1 MDHHWTFEAEV
12 NSPLDQPFAV
22 TFFDNY
28 AAAQKHEEPYS
39 LRSLASRIHTVTA
52 AEKSRLPWLKLAR
65 FGELRTIKDSLRHDG
80 NVLAITGIEADY
92 DGGEVS
98 FESAVE
104 VATKADLLCLLY
116 TSPSHT
122 PQKPRWRVLC
132 PTSAELP
139 PAQRTHLL
147 GRLNGVFRGIFSV
160 ESWTL
165 SQAYYFGSVNANP
178 AHRVELSEGTP
189 IDQLHELDQIWQGKP
204 HIGSGQSKD
213 GKPHQGPLDEAALL
227 EEICSGKAYHSAS
240 VRLLGKWARSGV
252 PYMEAR
258 QRLIDAMEAVLPAN
272 RDARWQARRND
283 IDRCLDDIYGREA
296 KARDEGRHAA
306 SQSHGQ
312 GHNQSGS
319 AGKLITEDSVAAA
332 FVERHRDTLRFCHH
346 AGKWYRWTGAIWQRE
361 ETRLAFDWARLL
373 ARQHALSTGEGK
385 AIASAGKAA
394 FSSGVERFV
403 QADRAFAVTSAAWD
417 CDPWLLGTPGGTVD
431 LRSGEL
437 RPACQR
443 DMISRSTT
451 ITPAPQALCP
461 TWLAFLDQACA
472 RDQDL
477 IGFLQRWF
485 GYCLTG
491 VTQEHALLFVYG
503 PGGNGKGVLL
513 VTAAGIL
520 GTYATTAAMD
530 TFTASQGDRHPTDL
544 AMLHGARMVMTTETE
559 EGRAWAEARIK
570 ALTGGDPITARYMR
584 QDFFTF
590 TPAFKLTI
598 SGNHKPALRNV
609 DDAARRRFN
618 VVPFLHKPA
627 RPDPTLPDRL
637 RAEWPGILR
646 WMIDGCLAWQAGGL
660 ARPKAVLDATADYF
674 EEQDVLKQWIEE
686 CCDQAPDWGE
696 TSTALFASWRSYA
709 LSRAEDP
716 RNGKWFATMLERQG
730 FARAKDCRQFRGRG
744 FLGIRV
750 KPENVRAHWQ
760 DGEA

>member
-1 MDHHWTFEAEV
+1 MDANRTSKAEA
-12 NSPLDQPFAV
+12 SGPLDQPIAV
-22 TFFDNY
+22 TFFENY
-28 AAAQKHEEPYS
+28 AAIQKHEEAYS
-39 LRSLASRIHTVTA
+39 LRSLASQIQTVTA
-52 AEKSRLPWLKLAR
+52 PEKSRLPWLKLAR
-65 FGELRTIKDSLRHDG
+65 FGEARTQKGSLRHDA

-92 DGGEVS
+92 DGGEVP
-98 FESAVE
+98 FEVAVE
-104 VATKADLLCLLY
+104 TASKSDLLCLLY

-122 PQKPRWRVLC
+122 TQKPRWRVLC

-139 PAQRTHLL
+139 PAQRSQLV
-147 GRLNGVFRGIFSV
+147 GRLNGAFRGIFSV

-165 SQAYYFGSVNANP
+165 SQAYYFGSVKGNP
-178 AHRVELSEGTP
+178 DHRVEVNDGTP
-189 IDQLHELDQIWQGKP
+189 IDQLHELDQVWQGKP
-204 HIGSGQSKD
+204 NTSSGQSKD
-213 GKPHQGPLDEAALL
+213 GKPWQGPVDEAALL
-227 EEICSGKAYHSAS
+227 KEICTGQAFHSAA
-240 VRLLGKWARSGV
+240 VRLLGKWARDGI
-252 PYMEAR
+252 PYMDAR
-258 QRLIDAMEAVLPAN
+258 QRLIDAMEAVFPPD
-272 RDARWQARRND
+272 RDARWLARRND
-283 IDRCLDDIYGREA
+283 IDRCVDDIYGRDA
-296 KARDEGRHAA
+296 KARDEGRSAA
-306 SQSHGQ
+306 SAPPGP
-312 GHNQSGS
+312 GHNHQDD
-319 AGKLITEDSVAAA
+319 AGKLVTEDSVAAA

-346 AGKWYRWTGAIWQRE
+346 AGKWYRWSGAIWKRE
-361 ETRLAFDWARLL
+361 ETRLAFDWVRVL
-373 ARQHALSTGEGK
+373 ARQQALATGDSK
-385 AIASAGKAA
+385 TIASAGKAA

-403 QADRAFAVTSAAWD
+403 QADRTFAVTSAAWD
-417 CDPWLLGTPGGTVD
+417 CDPWLLGTPDGTVD

-437 RPACQR
+437 RPARQE
-443 DMISRSTT
+443 DMISRSTA
-451 ITPAPQALCP
+451 IGPAPLADCP
-461 TWLAFLDQACA
+461 TWLAFLNQACA
-472 RDQDL
+472 GDQDL
-477 IGFLQRWF
+477 IGFLQRWL
-485 GYCLTG
+485 GYSLTG

-520 GTYATTAAMD
+520 GTYGTNAAMD

-618 VVPFLHKPA
+618 VVPFLHKPS

-637 RAEWPGILR
+637 RQEWPGILR
-646 WMIDGCLAWQAGGL
+646 WMIDGCLAWQVSGL

-686 CCDQAPDWGE
+686 CCDQTPDWGE

-750 KPENVRAHWQ
+750 KPESVREHWQ
-760 DGEA
+760 DGGA